1 MSFEIGE
8 RVTFRSLLWEVEDTS
23 SETSL
28 ALFGRSAENQGRRIR
43 VLLDLDEIARAE
55 LPTLRWTIGAKGW
68 DVRQWKALHDAF
80 RFTLSH
86 ARGNLS
92 SVDWG
97 RLVLEP
103 YQLEPL
109 QRIENLPFPRL
120 LLADDT
126 GLGKTAE
133 AGLIL
138 FRLMQK
144 RRADRVL
151 VLCKAQPEP
160 ERWQRELRDKFGIE
174 TVVINDNEDFKRLRR
189 EVPAHLNL
197 FGYYPRI
204 VMSMFYASQT
214 HVMDDLRRGVRWDV
228 AIIDEAHHMAERE
241 GSVKRL
247 AELGRVIADQSEA
260 LLLLTATPHDGKAA
274 TYASLIQLLDPY
286 AIVDPD
292 RLDASI
298 IRPLVVRR
306 LKGEVEKADG
316 SRFQPREIH
325 VLDIGKYRKKAEREL
340 DRGIRD
346 YAARLK
352 LLSQH
357 LKDQGQHE
365 RAFGAAFLGTFFKK
379 RLASSVYA
387 CRRSLQERLST
398 VRGRP
403 PAQPDAPLYIQ
414 QTLSELAEEGETIA
428 DATPSTEGVE
438 GFTFEGGDT
447 EEALLERL
455 LQQAEKVEEEQEAKV
470 QALFHLLE
478 RRLENPQE
486 KVVIFTEFR
495 DTLELVERIL
505 SAHGYGSMLVTYHG
519 ATSPADRDLHRR
531 AFLTNPRVRIFLA
544 TDAASEG
551 INLHKTCNTLIHIEI
566 PWNPNRYEQ
575 RNGRID
581 RYGQQSKPHIFLLVS
596 PRSVEQR
603 VAEVVIQKLERIR
616 KELGSVSN
624 VFPIAQRLKIEEFLH
639 QVDTTTIDQQEQLLS
654 DEAAVNPAIE
664 AITKHVERQFDQL
677 HQESMQ
683 AGESAIPTELAQGEH
698 FGHQE
703 RLALQKQLEASRA
716 FVPEYQDVEA
726 FLRIFMT
733 SPDMEGG
740 QIRPTQEPGVWSID
754 IPRRLQRELRD
765 AYGQLRERYPRATF
779 QRQLAIQE
787 AEQEVEAERRVEFLS
802 PGHPLVQVA
811 LRFMRGCA
819 FKPDFPSRVAY
830 RRTPLGSTPGYIFT
844 YAARFVDGRGEAIEE
859 RFEAIFVAVD
869 GQVSQDPD
877 EDMRLFTER
886 RPFGNLSPQEATEVL
901 PVFRAAFDSAKEA
914 ALQEMERRR
923 DQRCQE
929 LRHVQAHIADEAFV
943 RLGRWLNTSE
953 ARLQRRFSDLPVG
966 GNLVQLRFET
976 PEVRRRQT
984 LLRKEEEK
992 LRSKEQERRRD
1003 IAAMREVRG
1012 ETIDAIGALALIPE
1026 RYEPPA
1032 R

>member
-8 RVTFRSLLWEVEDTS
+8 RVIFRSLLWEVEDTS

-28 ALFGRSAENQGRRIR
+28 ALFGRSAENQGRRVR
-43 VLLDLDEIARAE
+43 VLLDLDEIMRAE
-55 LPTLRWTIGAKGW
+55 LPTLKWTIGSKGW

-86 ARGNLS
+86 TRGNLA

-189 EVPAHLNL
+189 DVPAHLNL

-204 VMSMFYASQT
+204 VMSMYYAAQT

-228 AIIDEAHHMAERE
+228 AILDEAHHMAERE
-241 GSVKRL
+241 GGAKRL
-247 AELGRVIADQSEA
+247 AELGRVIAEQSEA

-292 RLDASI
+292 KLEAAI

-306 LKGEVEKADG
+306 LKSEVEKADG
-316 SRFQPREIH
+316 SRFQQREIH
-325 VLDIGKYRKKAEREL
+325 VLDIGKYRKKPERDL

-352 LLSQH
+352 LLSQQ
-357 LKDQGQHE
+357 LKAQGQHE

-387 CRRSLQERLST
+387 CRRSLYERLST
-398 VRGRP
+398 VHGKSSTLV
-403 PAQPDAPLYIQ
+403 DAPMFTQ
-414 QTLSELAEEGETIA
+414 QTLSDLAAGDEAIA
-428 DATPSTEGVE
+428 DGTPSTEGVE
-438 GFTFEGGDT
+438 GFTFEGGAT
-447 EEALLERL
+447 EEALLQTL
-455 LQQAEKVEEEQEAKV
+455 LQQAEKIEEEQEAKV
-470 QALFHLLE
+470 QALLHLLE
-478 RRLENPQE
+478 RRLESPQE

-495 DTLELVERIL
+495 DTLELLERVL
-505 SAHGYGSMLVTYHG
+505 TAHGYGSMLVTYHG
-519 ATSPADRDLHRR
+519 ATSPADRDAHRR

-551 INLHKTCNTLIHIEI
+551 INLHKSCNTLIHVEI

-581 RYGQQSKPHIFLLVS
+581 RYGQQSKPHIFILTS

-603 VAEVVIQKLERIR
+603 VAEVVIQKLERIG

-639 QVDTTTIDQQEQLLS
+639 QLDTTAIDQQEQLLP
-654 DEAAVNPAIE
+654 DEAEINPAIE
-664 AITKHVERQFDQL
+664 EVTEQIARQFDL
-677 HQESMQ
+677 LEQESIQ
-683 AGESAIPTELAQGEH
+683 PSETSIPTELAQGER

-703 RLALQKQLEASRA
+703 RLALQEQLEASRA
-716 FVPEYQDVEA
+716 FVPEYEDVEA

-733 SPDMEGG
+733 LPDIDGG
-740 QIRPTQEPGVWSID
+740 QLRPTAESGVWLVD
-754 IPRRLQRELRD
+754 IPRRLQRELKD
-765 AYGQLRERYPRATF
+765 AYGQLIERYPRATF

-787 AEQEVEAERRVEFLS
+787 AEREVERRVEFLS

-811 LRFMRGCA
+811 LRYMRGCA

-830 RRTPLGSTPGYIFT
+830 RRTLPDSIPGYIFT
-844 YAARFVDGRGEAIEE
+844 YAARFVDGRGETIEE
-859 RFEAIFVAVD
+859 RFEAIFVALD
-869 GQVSQDPD
+869 GQMSQAP
-877 EDMRLFTER
+877 EKDMQLFTER
-886 RPFGNLSPQEATEVL
+886 RPFGNLSPQEETDVL
-901 PVFRAAFDSAKEA
+901 PIFRAAFESAKGA
-914 ALQEMERRR
+914 ALKEMLRRR

-929 LRHVQAHIADEAFV
+929 LHSLQSRIANEAFV
-943 RLGRWLNTSE
+943 RLGRWLQASE
-953 ARLQRRFSDLPVG
+953 AQLQRRFSDVSVG
-966 GNLVQLRFET
+966 SNPVQLRLDT
-976 PEVRRRQT
+976 PDVRRRQT
-984 LLRKEEEK
+984 LLHKEQEK
-992 LRSKEQERRRD
+992 LQSKERERRRD
-1003 IAAMREVRG
+1003 IEAMREVRG
-1012 ETIDAIGALALIPE
+1012 ETIDAIGALVLIPE
-1026 RYEPPA
+1026 KYEPPA